1 MNFSFTP
8 EQDAIRTA
16 ILKLCSKFGDDYW
29 LEKDRDGGWPVD
41 FHNAMADGGWLGIAM
56 PQEFGGSGLGI
67 TEAAIMMQAL
77 GEAGGGMG
85 AISTV
90 HTGIGGMNAVA
101 AFGSREQKKR
111 MLPPLI
117 QGREK
122 ICFAV
127 TEPETGFDILKLKT
141 RAVRDKDRYLISGRK
156 TWISSAQVAD
166 RMLILA
172 RTTPLE
178 DVQKPTEGL
187 TLFYTALDRKYVNAE
202 VIEKMG
208 RNAVDSNLLTIADL
222 PVAAE
227 DRIGEE
233 GKGFKLILHGLNA
246 ERILVAAGAI
256 GIGKAALARA
266 TAYAKQRVV
275 FDRPIGKNQAI
286 QHPLAECWMEL
297 EAANL
302 MVFRAASL
310 YDQDKPCGA
319 EANSAKY
326 LAAEAGFKTCTM
338 AVMTHGG
345 YGYAKE
351 YHVERYLREIIGPRL
366 APVSPQLVKCFIA
379 EKVLGLPKSY

>member
-1 MNFSFTP
+1 
-8 EQDAIRTA
+8 
-16 ILKLCSKFGDDYW
+16 
-29 LEKDRDGGWPVD
+29 
-41 FHNAMADGGWLGIAM
+41 MADGGWLGIAM

-90 HTGIGGMNAVA
+90 HTSIGGMNPVA
-101 AFGSREQKKR
+101 AFGTPEQKKR

-117 QGREK
+117 QGKEK

-141 RAVRDKDRYLISGRK
+141 KAVRDKDRYIISGRK

-172 RTTPLE
+172 RTTPLTE
-178 DVQKPTEGL
+178 VQKPTDGL
-187 TLFYTALDRKYVNAE
+187 TLFYTALDRKYVHAE

-208 RNAVDSNLLTIADL
+208 RNAVDSNLVTIADL
-222 PVAAE
+222 PVPAE

-233 GKGFKLILHGLNA
+233 GKGFKLILHGINA
-246 ERILVAAGAI
+246 ERVLVAAGAI

-310 YDQDKPCGA
+310 YDEGKPCGA

-326 LAAEAGFKTCTM
+326 LAAEAAFKTCTT